1 MPTLS
6 TPQQLTSYVKSS
18 DSLLTVFGTRDGQ
31 LQVMYSDLIQCYR
44 LIKCG
49 RVPLLHQVNKKT
61 PAAEI
66 RKAISLWQTG
76 GPDPDAQKRALKAKS
91 GG

>member
-31 LQVMYSDLIQCYR
+31 LLVMYSDLIECHK
-44 LIKCG
+44 LLKCG
-49 RVPLLHQVNKKT
+49 RVPLLRDVNKHT
-61 PAAEI
+61 PASEI
-66 RKAISLWQTG
+66 RKPVALWQTG